1 MPDYDPS
8 VLRQLARLSTIGIS
22 LVAATAIGLLIGYGL
37 DRLFGTAPWLT
48 MVFVLFGIA
57 AGFLNLFRDVGLIG
71 KKRR

>member
-1 MPDYDPS
+1 

-37 DRLFGTAPWLT
+37 DWLLGTTPWLT

-71 KKRR
+71 KTRR

>member
-8 VLRQLARLSTIGIS
+8 VLRQLARLSTIGIA

-48 MVFVLFGIA
+48 MVFALFGIA

-71 KKRR
+71 TKRR

>member
-8 VLRQLARLSTIGIS
+8 VLRQLARLSTIGIA

-48 MVFVLFGIA
+48 MVFALFGIA